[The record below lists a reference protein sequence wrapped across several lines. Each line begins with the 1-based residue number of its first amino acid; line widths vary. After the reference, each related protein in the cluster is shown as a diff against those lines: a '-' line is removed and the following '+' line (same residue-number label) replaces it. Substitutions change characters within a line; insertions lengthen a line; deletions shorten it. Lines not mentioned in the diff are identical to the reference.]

1 MNFQGYAPLFWL
13 IGVLFFLITLL
24 NLFRPIL
31 YPWIRGKIGEA
42 FVARRLRAL
51 PEEIY
56 KVLHNIILPTVDG
69 ITTQIDH
76 IVVSRFGIFVIETK
90 NYGGWIFG
98 DEKQAQWTQCCGRG
112 RNAKKSRFQNP
123 LRQNWRHICTLA
135 DLLQVPQEA
144 FHSVIA
150 FCGSGE
156 LKTEMPANVLYS
168 ARLARYIRSF
178 EQPILNDEDVET
190 LYLAISAWDAAAY
203 MAMGAA
209 AHKSALKDGELVK
222 VHTSAGHR
230 AITNA
235 NGQVNGYWNY
245 LRTAYWSSLVFRRN
259 FLQSYRAQ
267 ETEYL

>member
-1 MNFQGYAPLFWL
+1 MTMNFQGYAPLFWL

-42 FVARRLRAL
+42 FVAKRLRAL

-190 LYLAISAWDAAAY
+190 LYLAISAWDASVDKKRRFAHVSNLR
-203 MAMGAA
+203 A
-209 AHKSALKDGELVK
+209 AHDSKKLAQACESGELKCPKCGAPMVLRQPK
-222 VHTSAGHR
+222 SGGAPFYGCSTFPKCR
-230 AITNA
+230 CRRKA
-235 NGQVNGYWNY
+235 N
-245 LRTAYWSSLVFRRN
+245 
-259 FLQSYRAQ
+259 
-267 ETEYL
+267 